1 MEKEQLISTVSAA
14 QNGDND
20 ALNTLFNEYYNDLY
34 YFALKTVK
42 DEETALDVT
51 QEAFVEIINTISNL
65 KEPAAFV
72 TWAKQITYH
81 QCTRYFKKKKDVLV
95 DEDEDGNT
103 VFDTLEED
111 NAEFIPDEALDKS
124 DFKKTVLAILDELSE
139 EQRSATMMYYFDEM
153 SVRQIAEIQG
163 VSEGTVKSRLNY
175 ARKAI
180 KMSVEEYE
188 KKNNIKLHALP
199 FFPFFKWLF
208 ENSFKGGMPLNSAKI
223 IAEGVGT
230 ATGTSITVATATT
243 AAVTATAVTTTAT
256 AVGIG
261 AKIAALPLVT
271 KIIAGIVAVSIA
283 VGGGTAAVILTN
295 NDNKKAPADK
305 QTVTSSDDN
314 GNTDKEEKDENEE
327 LVLEGIIPEGCTYTL
342 LDGTVLTAGQS
353 FPEKC
358 TAGDVVDYGD
368 YLYGYEC
375 VYAKNSDNIDEWYL
389 WKDHFDSGDSGL
401 IESDAFESW
410 SVMVKDQ
417 TKQTY
422 GKIASKI
429 NGKPIKT
436 LYATFFGCKNMT
448 DAPKIPSTITAMTA
462 AFYECTSLK
471 AAPAIPKNVQRIMLA
486 FRDCVA
492 LEGDVEINATLDKSL
507 EWYYSDTFSG
517 TKNKINLTG
526 NTAEEDLILI
536 AKSSDNKNITV
547 NGKKVEKESI
557 QETVSNNDDEI
568 EFKQFEKSMVLYA
581 SSLSAVPDLEF
592 SDAKDISA
600 IDCATFLYKGGF
612 LPSASSNDI
621 ETVNAVAKKLFG
633 SQFVVKNFKGLSE
646 GGLIVYNSA
655 TNTLDLIGNRGSTAE
670 IIYKGG
676 IKNSDGSYT
685 ANFNFADLK
694 IDAGS
699 PAQGTKGV
707 DWEDISGQKYT
718 VSKKIVLNVSLVD
731 DCWQINSISHSLN
744 YEIYYS
750 FDLEWHQTIRLFKD
764 GRISYTRM
772 SYITVSEE
780 DGKNPSGPKYDE
792 LKRDI
797 TAGMFKQ
804 YGVYSGEPVS
814 ALFINKKLKYTD
826 SQNKVYITY
835 SAESGDGGYGVYT
848 QKSDGTGYSLV
859 CNSGYIPFSDIYKS
873 GETLYIIKDS
883 KKYKLVPHTEG
894 NKYAFGDEFIPGSDS
909 DWII

>member
-1 MEKEQLISTVSAA
+1 MYISKRGLIPLLLRKKVGVIMEKEQLISTVSAA

-42 DEETALDVT
+42 DDETALDVT
-51 QEAFVEIINTISNL
+51 QEAFVEIINTLSNL

-208 ENSFKGGMPLNSAKI
+208 ESSFKGGIPLNSAKI

-271 KIIAGIVAVSIA
+271 KIIAGIVAASIA
-283 VGGGTAAVILTN
+283 IGGTTAAVILTN
-295 NDNKKAPADK
+295 DDDKKAPADK

-314 GNTDKEEKDENEE
+314 GNSGEEVKDENEE
-327 LVLEGIIPEGCTYTL
+327 LVLEGIIPEGCIYTL
-342 LDGTVLTAGQS
+342 FDGTVLTAGQS
-353 FPEKC
+353 FPETC
-358 TAGDVVDYGD
+358 TAGDKVEYGD

-389 WKDHFDSGDSGL
+389 WKDSFDSGDSGL

-410 SVMVKDQ
+410 SVIVKDQ

-471 AAPAIPKNVQRIMLA
+471 AAPVIPKNVKRIMLA
-486 FRDCVA
+486 FRDCVS

-547 NGKKVEKESI
+547 NGKKVEYGSNDESDGNGD
-557 QETVSNNDDEI
+557 ESVENESGSNNYDDTQSNTSPNQGTNGTLTTAPAQVVNISEDYVSRLRNSVLPNFTNASELSYSNVFWFVFYGIDRSKYTTEKTDTAIYYEI
-568 EFKQFEKSMVLYA
+568 PISVIVSEAKYIFGKEYDFSHLYEYDPYAGLFQAGYVPA
-581 SSLSAVPDLEF
+581 SGGEDIILVIEQGGAGDDYHPEIKGYTELSAT
-592 SDAKDISA
+592 KYQIDIA
-600 IDCATFLYKGGF
+600 WY
-612 LPSASSNDI
+612 SASSQKPTDKNADYYYNEATGDYWVADRWETMTI
-621 ETVNAVAKKLFG
+621 EAK
-633 SQFVVKNFKGLSE
+633 
-646 GGLIVYNSA
+646 VYG
-655 TNTLDLIGNRGSTAE
+655 TNNGQ
-670 IIYKGG
+670 
-676 IKNSDGSYT
+676 YT
-685 ANFNFADLK
+685 A
-694 IDAGS
+694 
-699 PAQGTKGV
+699 
-707 DWEDISGQKYT
+707 
-718 VSKKIVLNVSLVD
+718 
-731 DCWQINSISHSLN
+731 WQIV
-744 YEIYYS
+744 
-750 FDLEWHQTIRLFKD
+750 
-764 GRISYTRM
+764 SY
-772 SYITVSEE
+772 
-780 DGKNPSGPKYDE
+780 
-792 LKRDI
+792 LK
-797 TAGMFKQ
+797 K
-804 YGVYSGEPVS
+804 
-814 ALFINKKLKYTD
+814 
-826 SQNKVYITY
+826 
-835 SAESGDGGYGVYT
+835 
-848 QKSDGTGYSLV
+848 
-859 CNSGYIPFSDIYKS
+859 
-873 GETLYIIKDS
+873 
-883 KKYKLVPHTEG
+883 
-894 NKYAFGDEFIPGSDS
+894 
-909 DWII
+909 